1 MVFGEA
7 EEEAG
12 GYGDETIGMG
22 MLGKAGSK
30 IRLASDD
37 KSKRA
42 FPDTLL
48 ILLPK
53 LNVLTL
59 SPNDRLPSS
68 QQSRSIR
75 PTDSEPSCSVGR
87 PRRPT
92 PSLEHQPRY
101 RSRPFRG
108 SRLPPPV

>member
-30 IRLASDD
+30 IRLASDN

-42 FPDTLL
+42 FSYILL

-53 LNVLTL
+53 LDVLTL
-59 SPNDRLPSS
+59 SRNNCFPPNS
-68 QQSRSIR
+68 QGQQGQPTPNPAARSVVH
-75 PTDSEPSCSVGR
+75 VGR
-87 PRRPT
+87 RSLWNINLAVVHPR
-92 PSLEHQPRY
+92 S
-101 RSRPFRG
+101 G
-108 SRLPPPV
+108 A